1 MIEQQGGST
10 MNDADKI
17 AAAILASGFC
27 AIKVDRS
34 SVTETIFVDA
44 YERFLQEMAKRGTV
58 AEDADKV
65 NEGMTLQVM
74 RHPAGRPD

>member
-1 MIEQQGGST
+1 
-10 MNDADKI
+10 MNDADQI
-17 AAAILASGFC
+17 VAAILASGFC
-27 AIKVDRS
+27 AIKADRS
-34 SVTETIFVDA
+34 SVTETVFVDT

-58 AEDADKV
+58 AEDAV